1 MIELTG
7 KYNTAKVFTDN
18 IDEATVSQVIQL
30 LNQPFLKDSLIRIM
44 PDCHA
49 GKGCVVGTTMT
60 INDAI
65 VPNLVGVDIGC
76 GMLAVKLNKKDINLS
91 ELDDVINKHVPA
103 GFNVHPRSIKKFEK
117 IEEMNCAPQF
127 DSKIISR
134 AYDSLGTL
142 GGGNHFIEVNKDC
155 QGNLWLVIHT
165 GSRHLGVAVC
175 SYYQNKAIECC
186 EGLGIPK
193 ELCYLEGSWFKDYLN
208 DMSIAQEYAK
218 LNRQTIKE
226 IILDLMT
233 LEEVESFDTIHN
245 YIDIERRILRKGAI
259 SAQSKEKVLIPM
271 NMRDGSLICYGKG
284 NPDWNSSAPHGAGR
298 VLSRSQAKAKLD
310 LGEFEKT
317 MDGIYSTSVGQS
329 TIDEAPMAYKPMD
342 EILRNIGDET
352 VFVTDI
358 IKPIYNF
365 KAH

>member
-7 KYNTAKVFTDN
+7 KCNTAKVFTDKM
-18 IDEATVSQVIQL
+18 DEATISQVIQL
-30 LNQPFLKDSLIRIM
+30 LNQPFLKNSLIRIM

-60 INDAI
+60 LNDVV

-76 GMLAVKLNKKDINLS
+76 GMLAVKLDKKDINLS
-91 ELDDVINKHVPA
+91 KLDNVIKS
-103 GFNVHPRSIKKFEK
+103 FNVRPRSIKKFEK

-127 DSKIISR
+127 DNKIISK

-142 GGGNHFIEVNKDC
+142 GGGNHFIEVNKDF
-155 QGNLWLVIHT
+155 QKNLWLVIHT

-175 SYYQNKAIECC
+175 NYYQNKAIERC
-186 EGLGIPK
+186 EGLGIPE
-193 ELCYLEGSWFKDYLN
+193 ELCYLEGPWFKDYLH

-218 LNRQTIKE
+218 INRQTIKE
-226 IILDLMT
+226 NILDLMA

-245 YIDIERRILRKGAI
+245 YIDTDRRILRKGAI
-259 SAQSKEKVLIPM
+259 SAQLKEKVLIPM
-271 NMRDGSLICYGKG
+271 NMKDGSLICYGRG
-284 NPDWNSSAPHGAGR
+284 NLDWNSSAPHGAGR
-298 VLSRSQAKAKLD
+298 ILSRSQAKAKLD
-310 LGEFEKT
+310 LEEFKKT
-317 MDGIYSTSVGQS
+317 MDGIYSTSVSKS
-329 TIDEAPMAYKPMD
+329 TLDEAPMAYKPID
-342 EILRNIGDET
+342 EILKNIGEET